1 MYYHFSLYIPCGL
14 GVGESPKDSTDIKP
28 LRRLLLTI
36 LDTYGGQSQPSDG
49 GVGGHGNTNNGGGRS
64 NNERSGED
72 RGGSRDPPQAPSSRG
87 GGSSSSGDNGGDD
100 PNKKRPT
107 RDKAKE
113 LMEVE
118 SKEEETSENDESQ
131 ASNKGEM
138 VTNKLPPPPPGG
150 RPQLTDANRHMHQ
163 GSSVVTTVCSNP
175 WSSSSHASLK
185 SFEQSEQLR
194 MCPLEEMVVH
204 EVSNDEGQSQQ
215 QQQPQS
221 AASIGEE
228 QLNLELFN
236 SPATGGILDQV
247 NILQEHA

>member
-1 MYYHFSLYIPCGL
+1 M
-14 GVGESPKDSTDIKP
+14 
-28 LRRLLLTI
+28 
-36 LDTYGGQSQPSDG
+36 GQLQPSDG
-49 GVGGHGNTNNGGGRS
+49 GIGGHGNTNGGGHS

-107 RDKAKE
+107 RDKAEE

-118 SKEEETSENDESQ
+118 SKEEETNEDESQ
-131 ASNKGEM
+131 SSDKNEM
-138 VTNKLPPPPPGG
+138 VTTKFQPPPGG
-150 RPQLTDANRHMHQ
+150 QPQLTDANRHMHQ
-163 GSSVVTTVCSNP
+163 GSSVVTTVCTNP

-185 SFEQSEQLR
+185 SFEQSQQLR
-194 MCPLEEMVVH
+194 MCPWEEMVVH
-204 EVSNDEGQSQQ
+204 KVSNDEGQPQ

-236 SPATGGILDQV
+236 VPATEGILDQV